1 MFEFKGLWVVYDVLR
16 LARILGGFGCYHP
29 YFLTQERA
37 DTGQGQGLRM
47 RLIWFGIGKP
57 LCGQVRVRTRAR
69 F

>member
-37 DTGQGQGLRM
+37 DTGQGQGLRS
-47 RLIWFGIGKP
+47 LFIWSDIGKSV
-57 LCGQVRVRTRAR
+57 CERVRVRTRAR